1 MAHRDGID
9 TLQGGQAMD
18 EATPQPDDATA
29 DTAHRNGL
37 WVYLLVSFGLAWALE
52 LGPVRALGLTGGN
65 KLVMLPMVA
74 VMFCPLIAALIARK
88 VEGGGFGDAGLRW
101 GRWGYLLVAWLLP
114 VGLSVVASGLTML
127 LGLGQWD
134 PTAASALQRI
144 AGSDAA
150 AAESARRLAQQVGA
164 WLPVVAVAQGLV
176 AGVAITSIATFG
188 EEFGWRGYLQMRL
201 ERFGVLRSCLL
212 TGLIW
217 GVWHVP
223 IIAQGHNY
231 PGYPVAGSL
240 LFIVFCTL
248 LSVIL
253 GWLRNASGS
262 VLAPTIAHASV
273 NSPAASLMAFVP
285 ANVLTGNLLGAVGT
299 VVMAAVCVW
308 IVATGRL
315 RRRVDEELA
324 RRQVAGREGPSGR
337 PASEPER
344 QTESTEP

>member
-1 MAHRDGID
+1 M
-9 TLQGGQAMD
+9 
-18 EATPQPDDATA
+18 DDARPNPPDATVGA
-29 DTAHRNGL
+29 AGKSGL

-65 KLVMLPMVA
+65 RLVMLPMLA
-74 VMFCPLIAALIARK
+74 VMFCPLVGALIARK
-88 VEGGGFGDAGLRW
+88 VEGQGFGDAGLRW
-101 GRWGYLLVAWLLP
+101 GKGSYQAVAWLLP
-114 VGLSVVASGLTML
+114 VGLSVVASGLTIL

-134 PTAASALQRI
+134 PTGIAMLEKI
-144 AGSDAA
+144 AGANPA
-150 AAESARRLAQQVGA
+150 AAEMARRMAEQFGPL
-164 WLPVVAVAQGLV
+164 LPVVALAQGLV

-201 ERFGVLRSCLL
+201 ERYGVLQSCLL

-217 GVWHVP
+217 GIWHVP
-223 IIAQGHNY
+223 VVAQGHNY

-262 VLAPTIAHASV
+262 VLAPTIAHASL
-273 NSPAASLMAFVP
+273 NSPAASLIAFVP
-285 ANVLTGNLLGAVGT
+285 SNLLIGNLLGAVGIA
-299 VVMAAVCVW
+299 VMAALCAW
-308 IVATGRL
+308 IIATGRL
-315 RRRVDEELA
+315 RPRVDEELWPEA
-324 RRQVAGREGPSGR
+324 LPEGGDATVDGP
-337 PASEPER
+337 SEPEP